1 MPNFINIFC
10 NPTPNQYFYLMIA
23 HIVISTFFGYFFLS
37 PVVFIVS
44 AGILLFEIF
53 FIGLSIYNLEKARSI
68 QKLRKL
74 QWTFLSTALVLLIF
88 STEQTFHKVVFRQEL
103 ATNKTQLKTVSGI
116 IQGRSTLEYGSG
128 KHQGASHYL
137 EIGNVSFLHCRENI
151 RDSCDKVY
159 PYKGKTATVYYLP
172 TYTTGN
178 VVYEMIVDNQKIY
191 DFDTQLKL
199 FKKERLKVNM
209 EVFWVF
215 VLFSLPLFYFFKI
228 HYKTILQIPEMN
240 DEEKMAYDIK
250 KYQEENEE
258 IQEQDIG
265 NIGQFMAVF
274 GILII
279 VCGIVSAILT
289 YTSKKLS
296 YFLVTILLFL
306 LGGLLFYSAYYLA
319 KRDRDIRLNR
329 YK

>member
-1 MPNFINIFC
+1 M
-10 NPTPNQYFYLMIA
+10 
-23 HIVISTFFGYFFLS
+23 
-37 PVVFIVS
+37 
-44 AGILLFEIF
+44 
-53 FIGLSIYNLEKARSI
+53 EK
-68 QKLRKL
+68 
-74 QWTFLSTALVLLIF
+74 
-88 STEQTFHKVVFRQEL
+88 TFHKVVFRQEL
-103 ATNKTQLKTVSGI
+103 ATHKSQLQVVTGTI
-116 IQGRSTLEYGSG
+116 PQGRNVLEYGGGRS
-128 KHQGASHYL
+128 KGAISYL
-137 EIGNVSFLHCRENI
+137 EIGNVSLLHCRENEQ
-151 RDSCDKVY
+151 DYCDKIFSH
-159 PYKGKTATVYYLP
+159 KGKIATVYYFP
-172 TYTTGN
+172 TYTTGK
-178 VVYEMIVDNQKIY
+178 VVYEIVVDNQNIY

-199 FKKERLKVNM
+199 FKKERLKANM

-265 NIGQFMAVF
+265 NIGQFMAIA

-279 VCGIVSAILT
+279 ICGVVSAILT
-289 YTSKKLS
+289 YTSKKTS
-296 YFLVTILLFL
+296 YFLATILLFS

-319 KRDRDIRLNR
+319 KRNRDIRLGK